1 MKYSLRSLMI
11 VVAVAPPLLAGMYRL
26 LTDYLLLLVIGSC
39 FVFTW
44 RAGFWLFAKII
55 CRFPKG

>member
-1 MKYSLRSLMI
+1 
-11 VVAVAPPLLAGMYRL
+11 LLAGMYRL

-44 RAGFWLFAKII
+44 LAGFWLFAKII